1 MEAKHHE
8 CNKINRTLAC
18 MRKVE
23 DRLATCL
30 VRVELKTAQK
40 GGDLATPVPR
50 KFSKSRVSHKGSG

>member
-18 MRKVE
+18 MRRVE

-30 VRVELKTAQK
+30 VRVELRTAAK
-40 GGDLATPVPR
+40 AGDLATPVPR
-50 KFSKSRVSHKGSG
+50 KFTKTRSANKGSA

>member
-30 VRVELKTAQK
+30 VPEVRVRATIRVQREETA
-40 GGDLATPVPR
+40 
-50 KFSKSRVSHKGSG
+50 S